1 MFTPNFKFFVPQPRT
16 LADGKKLYRDLCM
29 TNHPDHG
36 GSEDAMKQ
44 INAEWDYLKSRL
56 PRFDT
61 GVHTDYAAR
70 RAAEEA
76 EQAKADAVDA
86 ALRPMVDKLKRAGIR
101 FDIVGK
107 WIWSDDRRAAGAG
120 MSWSK
125 SRKKWYW
132 RPEEAASSSR
142 GSRQSY
148 SEIYRKY
155 GGFNGQNANT
165 SRRETITA

>member
-1 MFTPNFKFFVPQPRT
+1 MFTPNFQYFIPQPRT
-16 LADGKKLYRDLCM
+16 LTDGKKLYRDLCM
-29 TNHPDHG
+29 QHHPDHG

-61 GVHTDYAAR
+61 GVHTDYSANAAR
-70 RAAEEA
+70 EKAAREKA
-76 EQAKADAVDA
+76 ETIKSE
-86 ALRPMVDKLKRAGIR
+86 LRPMAAKLAEMGIA
-101 FDIVGK
+101 FDIVGS